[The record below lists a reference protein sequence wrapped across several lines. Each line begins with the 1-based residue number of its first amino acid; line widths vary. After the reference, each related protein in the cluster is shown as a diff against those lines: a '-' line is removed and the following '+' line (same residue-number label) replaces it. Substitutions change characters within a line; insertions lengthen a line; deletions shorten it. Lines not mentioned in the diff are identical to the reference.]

1 MILNNVFWLVAIVS
15 EAAVVGL
22 LIYRR
27 VWRILPV
34 FCVFCVWDLLFAN
47 IGSYA
52 IFRFYPASYF
62 TAYLVE
68 TIVDS
73 VLEFGV
79 LVELAWSVLRPVRSS
94 LPRGAL
100 AIVGGL
106 VAVLGGV
113 IWPIAVVPGFGS
125 FPPGWHFLIH
135 LQQTAAI
142 LRILFFLVLAGCSQL
157 LSIGWRNRE
166 LQVAT
171 GLGIYSLAGF
181 AVAILRTHASMAS
194 QYRHLDQFLV
204 ASGVCSL
211 LYWVFSFAHK
221 EAERREFG
229 PQMQSMLLAVAGA
242 ARTTRIALSD
252 SVSDKAGK
260 RRGR

>member
-79 LVELAWSVLRPVRSS
+79 LVELAWSVRSVRSDRPCRAAPWRS
-94 LPRGAL
+94 LEDWWRFL
-100 AIVGGL
+100 A
-106 VAVLGGV
+106 A
-113 IWPIAVVPGFGS
+113 
-125 FPPGWHFLIH
+125 
-135 LQQTAAI
+135 
-142 LRILFFLVLAGCSQL
+142 
-157 LSIGWRNRE
+157 
-166 LQVAT
+166 
-171 GLGIYSLAGF
+171 
-181 AVAILRTHASMAS
+181 
-194 QYRHLDQFLV
+194 
-204 ASGVCSL
+204 
-211 LYWVFSFAHK
+211 
-221 EAERREFG
+221 
-229 PQMQSMLLAVAGA
+229 
-242 ARTTRIALSD
+242 
-252 SVSDKAGK
+252 
-260 RRGR
+260 